1 MMMMMMMMMLVLQL
15 WQISYTKMRL
25 IDNNYFHERNE
36 SMELAIFQ
44 SECIKHLEASKKQL
58 LTGWFPE
65 CQRIFYVGNKR
76 RLIPTMRDLV
86 QLTLVLNEAC
96 HRYIAYQADIGGF
109 RGETCEVSK

>member
-1 MMMMMMMMMLVLQL
+1 MFYCMFYFTCDRSLVLLECTKSCSVLQL
-15 WQISYTKMRL
+15 WQTSYDKMRL
-25 IDNNYFHERNE
+25 IDNNYFHERKD

-44 SECIKHLEASKKQL
+44 SECVKHLEASKKQL

-86 QLTLVLNEAC
+86 MPPFYLHNYN
-96 HRYIAYQADIGGF
+96 H
-109 RGETCEVSK
+109 SKYNNA

>member
-1 MMMMMMMMMLVLQL
+1 MLLRVMMVQL
-15 WQISYTKMRL
+15 WQTTYVNMRL
-25 IDNNYFHERNE
+25 IDNQYFHERKE

-44 SECIKHLEASKKQL
+44 SECVKHLEASKKQL

-86 QLTLVLNEAC
+86 TA
-96 HRYIAYQADIGGF
+96 AD
-109 RGETCEVSK
+109 S